1 MLSPNRKK
9 YEPEIT
15 PYLGTFHAVQ
25 IITILH
31 QTQKTLNQ
39 TFKILHQILKI
50 LHQTFKILH
59 QILKILHQTF
69 SSSPNQ
75 KDQKLEI
82 RN

>member
-31 QTQKTLNQ
+31 QTQKTL
-39 TFKILHQILKI
+39 
-50 LHQTFKILH
+50 HQTFKILH